1 MAILLMIL
9 ANFWVYSVTEG
20 KTYSRISKVPPREV
34 ALVLGTS
41 PKMKSGVANPYFIYR
56 MDATA
61 LLYHQK

>member
-41 PKMKSGVANPYFIYR
+41 PK
-56 MDATA
+56 
-61 LLYHQK
+61 